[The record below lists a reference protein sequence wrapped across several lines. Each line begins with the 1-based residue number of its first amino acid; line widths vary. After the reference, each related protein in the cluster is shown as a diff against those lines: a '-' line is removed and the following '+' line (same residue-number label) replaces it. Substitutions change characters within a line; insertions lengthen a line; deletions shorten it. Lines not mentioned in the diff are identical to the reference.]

1 MIPLRERLKNRFLGA
16 IIKLGKCREQEKAFE
31 KAIECY
37 EKGLLVDNLEEIF
50 YDHIMLCCQN
60 LGRKA
65 EAIRVYNRCRDTL
78 SGLLK
83 IEPSHETEDIYNKIL
98 KRG

>member
-16 IIKLGKCREQEKAFE
+16 ILKLGKCREQQNEFA

-37 EKGLLVDNLEEIF
+37 EKGLAVDNLEEIF
-50 YDHIMLCCQN
+50 YEHIMLCCQN

-65 EAIRVYNRCRDTL
+65 DAIRIYNRCRETL
-78 SGLLK
+78 QTNLK
-83 IEPSHETEDIYNKIL
+83 IEPSHETEVIYQKIL
-98 KRG
+98 NRE